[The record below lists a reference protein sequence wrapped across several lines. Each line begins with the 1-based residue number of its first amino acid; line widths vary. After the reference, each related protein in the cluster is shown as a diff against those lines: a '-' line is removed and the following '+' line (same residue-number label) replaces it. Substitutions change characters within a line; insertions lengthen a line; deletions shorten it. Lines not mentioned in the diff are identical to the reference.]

1 MTAPHVVY
9 FGQTPD
15 LGTGSPIIL
24 LRHLRRLA
32 AHGWRVS
39 IVGEEGQSTDNA
51 EGWPVHHLSLRKA
64 WWPPFRPDNALLR
77 KVRMHLWA
85 DECAHF
91 FDRPPQAILTYLS
104 LYSALHSE
112 VATYYARRCGAPLS
126 VIVHDYPPDFPGFP
140 SQKTAAVLRRNQW
153 ILQNAQQNWFVSPEL
168 ADKYALPAE
177 KKTVLPPIPEGCATP
192 ARWKADFAQ
201 RPLIVYAG
209 YSYPAQI
216 PLFRKLARAIDA
228 AGGRLLILSRK
239 TPEIAELCATEPVE
253 SRDLFATN
261 REALDFVSSTAAALL
276 VSYCERVEE
285 MPWITTSF
293 PSKFAEF
300 SHTGLPTLLVA
311 PKTSAI
317 GAWAA
322 RNRYPDFLTAD
333 QLGSVRAFVEALKSE
348 AAWEKK
354 SQEVTHF
361 AQTEF
366 NPDVIEAA
374 LESKL
379 TANEPIIP
387 FA

>member
-1 MTAPHVVY
+1 MSAPHVVY

-15 LGTGSPIIL
+15 LGTGSPIIM

-32 AHGWRVS
+32 AHGWKVS
-39 IVGEEGQSTDNA
+39 IIGEDGQSSDNA
-51 EGWPVHHLSLRKA
+51 EGWPVYHLSLRKP
-64 WWPPFRPDNALLR
+64 WWPPFRPENPLLR
-77 KVRMHLWA
+77 KIRMHLWA
-85 DECAHF
+85 KECAGF

-104 LYSALHSE
+104 LYSELHSE
-112 VATYYARRCGAPLS
+112 VATHYARLCGAPLS

-140 SQKTAAVLRRNQW
+140 SERVQPVLRRSQW
-153 ILQNAQQNWFVSPEL
+153 ILQNATQNWFVSPEL
-168 ADKYALPAE
+168 ADKYALPPE
-177 KKTVLPPIPEGCATP
+177 KKHVLAPIPEGLATP
-192 ARWKADFAQ
+192 ACWQAEFAQ
-201 RPLIVYAG
+201 KPRIVYAG

-239 TPEIAELCATEPVE
+239 TPELEALCASEPVDH
-253 SRDLFATN
+253 RDLFATN

-276 VSYCERVEE
+276 VSYCERVDE

-311 PKTSAI
+311 PQTSAI
-317 GAWAA
+317 GSWAT

-333 QLGSVRAFVEALKSE
+333 QLGSVGAFVEDLKTE
-348 AAWEKK
+348 AAWNKK
-354 SQEVTHF
+354 SQTVTRF

-366 NPDVIEAA
+366 NPDVIHAA
-374 LESKL
+374 LETKL
-379 TANEPIIP
+379 TN
-387 FA
+387 

>member
-24 LRHLRRLA
+24 LRHLRRLSA
-32 AHGWRVS
+32 NGWKVS
-39 IVGEEGQSTDNA
+39 VVGESGQSANNA
-51 EGWPVHHLSLRKA
+51 QGWPLHHLSLRKP

-77 KVRMHLWA
+77 SVRMRLWA
-85 DECAHF
+85 GECAGF
-91 FDRPPQAILTYLS
+91 FAHPPQAVLTYMS
-104 LYSALHSE
+104 LYSELHSE
-112 VATYYARRCGAPLS
+112 VAAHYAKRCGAPLS
-126 VIVHDYPPDFPGFP
+126 VIVDVYPPDFPEFP
-140 SQKTAAVLRRNQW
+140 RENVEPVLRRQHW
-153 ILQNAQQNWFVSPEL
+153 ILKSAHQIWFVSPEL
-168 ADKYALPAE
+168 ADKYDLPAA
-177 KKTVLPPIPEGCATP
+177 KKNVLMPIPEGCATP
-192 ARWKADFAQ
+192 ARWRAELVQ

-228 AGGRLLILSRK
+228 AGGRLLLLSRK
-239 TPEIAELCATEPVE
+239 TPELEALCATEPVE
-253 SRDLFATN
+253 CRDLFATN

-311 PKTSAI
+311 PETSAI
-317 GAWAA
+317 GAWA
-322 RNRYPDFLTAD
+322 RRENYPDYLPAAE
-333 QLGSVRAFVEALKSE
+333 SNPVAAFVEQLKSE
-348 AAWEKK
+348 AAWSKK
-354 SQEVTHF
+354 SRLVTRF

-366 NPDVIEAA
+366 NPDVIHAA

-379 TANEPIIP
+379 TNA
-387 FA
+387 

>member
-1 MTAPHVVY
+1 MTSPHVVY

-39 IVGEEGQSTDNA
+39 VVGESGQSAQNT
-51 EGWPVHHLSLRKA
+51 EGWPLFHLSLRKV

-77 KVRMHLWA
+77 SVRMRLWA
-85 DECAHF
+85 GECAGF
-91 FDRPPQAILTYLS
+91 FEQSPQAVLTYMS
-104 LYSALHSE
+104 LYSELHSE
-112 VATYYARRCGAPLS
+112 VAAHYALRCGAPLS
-126 VIVHDYPPDFPGFP
+126 VIVHDYPPDFPEFP
-140 SQKTAAVLRRNQW
+140 RQNVEAVLRRQHW
-153 ILQNAQQNWFVSPEL
+153 ILRNAHQIWFVSPEL
-168 ADKYALPAE
+168 ADQYDIPAS
-177 KKTVLPPIPEGCATP
+177 KKNVLAPIPEGCASP
-192 ARWKADFAQ
+192 ARWRVAFAQ
-201 RPLIVYAG
+201 RPLLVYAG
-209 YSYPAQI
+209 YSYPVQI

-239 TPEIAELCATEPVE
+239 TPELEALCATEPVE
-253 SRDLFATN
+253 RRDLFATN
-261 REALDFVSSTAAALL
+261 REALEFVSTSAAALL

-311 PKTSAI
+311 PQKSAL
-317 GAWAA
+317 GGWA
-322 RNRYPDFLTAD
+322 RRQNYPDYLDAD
-333 QLGSVRAFVEALKSE
+333 QLHSVAAFVEDLKNE
-348 AAWEKK
+348 AAWNKK
-354 SQEVTHF
+354 SQLVTRF

-366 NPDVIEAA
+366 NPDVIQAA

-379 TANEPIIP
+379 TNSQ
-387 FA
+387 